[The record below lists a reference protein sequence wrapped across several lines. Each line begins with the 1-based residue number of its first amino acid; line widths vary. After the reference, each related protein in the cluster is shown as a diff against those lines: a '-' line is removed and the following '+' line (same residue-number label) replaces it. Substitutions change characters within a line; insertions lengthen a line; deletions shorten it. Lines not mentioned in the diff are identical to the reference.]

1 MLGAGGAGDAWDPRG
16 ILGAL
21 RWVLRG
27 LWWMLGALGGCSGPW
42 DGCLGPWENA
52 WDPGGML
59 GALRGCSEPWGADST
74 PSHFPRNLQHTQG
87 CGSRNNEREHTVN
100 QEDIKK
106 V

>member
-1 MLGAGGAGDAWDPRG
+1 
-16 ILGAL
+16 
-21 RWVLRG
+21 
-27 LWWMLGALGGCSGPW
+27 
-42 DGCLGPWENA
+42 
-52 WDPGGML
+52 ML

-87 CGSRNNEREHTVN
+87 CGSRNNDREHTVN